1 MLLPTKKFQIW
12 NLIIIGGE
20 CPKTHNMPAG
30 MIRPI
35 LRGLKDKESGALSD
49 NPGTSATKK
58 LIVHWTVFP
67 RDYEVWDLR

>member
-12 NLIIIGGE
+12 NLIIGGE